1 MANILENNTE
11 SSANDRSA
19 SQKMDQ
25 QVSKTIKNSKN
36 ICTLLFLIFSLLSMA
51 FTLFIVDK
59 KKEETA
65 NSLNTMIVKVAE
77 KASNLTA
84 LVRNIE
90 PIVEKLADDIASGKV
105 KIADIDDRVKSDLKR
120 NKWMYGLG
128 VSFEPYEVST
138 EKRLWSQYYIV
149 GTDNNI
155 NKATIDYDYTRFEY
169 AWYRKPLLEGKY
181 WNEPYFGEASKA
193 LIAEYGVPFWLP
205 GKKEGVDDPS
215 GVIFGN
221 LSINKLK
228 SLAKIDH
235 DYIAYYHILSKQG
248 RFVVHPNETLVF
260 SGNTIFEYAWER
272 EDTSLNSMAIHA
284 VAGESGH
291 ISHIDPVTSDQGWMI
306 YEPLLGL
313 GWSLVVV
320 IDKNRLLD
328 IDEMRRQ
335 WFLLVPLLIISAA
348 MLSIAVLFS
357 RTLVHQHLMFTSIV
371 VSFVMFA
378 GVAALWRV
386 AEQYPKQIDNNEL
399 KVMSANILMDFENK
413 QKQAAKDIHMIA
425 PKFIKTGVYLQS
437 VEFEGANNVK
447 ISGYVW
453 QHYKKHL
460 HKGIRRGV
468 IFPEAETPNIQE
480 VYREMVNPADPDCH
494 VGNDNLRDCDELIG
508 WYVYATLRQEFDYSL
523 FPLDSQQVW
532 LRIWHQDF
540 KDNIILVPDLNSYA
554 FPNPKL
560 TPGVQQGF
568 VLPGWEIEESW
579 FSFKNQLFNTNFGSL
594 KAHGLKNKP
603 ELLYNI
609 NIQRKFLNP
618 FVSRIIPVVL
628 ISILMFLIVLISTKS
643 SKAAEWLGFSASD
656 VVLGLSA
663 LFFVVGINHTDLR
676 QSLQSSN
683 IMYFEYFYFVIYVML
698 LYVAVS
704 SIYIAKHES
713 IEGRDENLI
722 SKLLYWPV
730 LSLVLFIITFFVFF

>member
-1 MANILENNTE
+1 
-11 SSANDRSA
+11 
-19 SQKMDQ
+19 
-25 QVSKTIKNSKN
+25 
-36 ICTLLFLIFSLLSMA
+36 
-51 FTLFIVDK
+51 
-59 KKEETA
+59 
-65 NSLNTMIVKVAE
+65 
-77 KASNLTA
+77 
-84 LVRNIE
+84 
-90 PIVEKLADDIASGKV
+90 
-105 KIADIDDRVKSDLKR
+105 
-120 NKWMYGLG
+120 
-128 VSFEPYEVST
+128 
-138 EKRLWSQYYIV
+138 
-149 GTDNNI
+149 
-155 NKATIDYDYTRFEY
+155 
-169 AWYRKPLLEGKY
+169 
-181 WNEPYFGEASKA
+181 
-193 LIAEYGVPFWLP
+193 
-205 GKKEGVDDPS
+205 
-215 GVIFGN
+215 
-221 LSINKLK
+221 
-228 SLAKIDH
+228 
-235 DYIAYYHILSKQG
+235 
-248 RFVVHPNETLVF
+248 
-260 SGNTIFEYAWER
+260 
-272 EDTSLNSMAIHA
+272 
-284 VAGESGH
+284 
-291 ISHIDPVTSDQGWMI
+291 
-306 YEPLLGL
+306 
-313 GWSLVVV
+313 
-320 IDKNRLLD
+320 
-328 IDEMRRQ
+328 
-335 WFLLVPLLIISAA
+335 
-348 MLSIAVLFS
+348 
-357 RTLVHQHLMFTSIV
+357 
-371 VSFVMFA
+371 
-378 GVAALWRV
+378 
-386 AEQYPKQIDNNEL
+386 
-399 KVMSANILMDFENK
+399 
-413 QKQAAKDIHMIA
+413 MIA

-460 HKGIRRGV
+460 HKGISRGF
-468 IFPEAETPNIQE
+468 ILPEAETPNIQE

-554 FPNPKL
+554 LPNPKL

-568 VLPGWEIEESW
+568 VLPGWKIEESW
-579 FSFKNQLFNTNFGSL
+579 FSFKNQLFNTDFGSL

-656 VVLGLSA
+656 VVIGLSA